1 MDHVDQ
7 LDDHNTQLDHHHN
20 QLSKL
25 RSLGEEKSEEMHGI
39 SSDLDKFSLTQSS
52 KQVPKVKM
60 NIFILTITISG
71 N

>member
-7 LDDHNTQLDHHHN
+7 HDDHHT

-25 RSLGEEKSEEMHGI
+25 RSLGGEKTEEMHGS

-52 KQVPKVKM
+52 KQVPKVTLDIIVFNV
-60 NIFILTITISG
+60 NISL
-71 N
+71 

>member
-1 MDHVDQ
+1 VDHVDQ
-7 LDDHNTQLDHHHN
+7 LDDHNTQLDDHHN

-52 KQVPKVKM
+52 KQVPKVKL
-60 NIFILTITISG
+60 NIFNFSITISG
-71 N
+71 I